1 MKLVIFRVADPFDTL
16 LMLRTKVKD
25 TKGHTL
31 TGSRGQWLDFLGEN
45 MILNFGRETAYSG
58 ERSGFCKTWNAT

>member
-1 MKLVIFRVADPFDTL
+1 MKLVIFRAADPFDTL

-31 TGSRGQWLDFLGEN
+31 TGSRGQWFDFLGEN
-45 MILNFGRETAYSG
+45 MILSFGRETA
-58 ERSGFCKTWNAT
+58 

>member
-1 MKLVIFRVADPFDTL
+1 MKLVIFRAADPFDTL

-45 MILNFGRETAYSG
+45 MILSFGRETA
-58 ERSGFCKTWNAT
+58 